1 MSVNEHKQ
9 EAPDHVT
16 CMILTVS
23 DSRTKETDKSG
34 KLMIEKLEESGHHI
48 FRHEIVKDDF
58 SGIQKWIRFADQHEK
73 IEALLINGGTGITF
87 RDTTFEAVS
96 DMLDKELPGFG
107 ELFRYLSFAK
117 DIGPA
122 AMLSRAT
129 AGVRGQTAIF
139 STPGSSGAVKLA
151 MDELIIPEITHM
163 MREIYK
169 DLD

>member
-1 MSVNEHKQ
+1 MSVYEHKQ
-9 EAPDHVT
+9 EAPEKVT

-34 KLMIEKLEESGHHI
+34 KLMIEKLEEAGHNI

-58 SGIQKWIRFADQHEK
+58 SGIQKWIRFADQHEQ
-73 IEALLINGGTGITF
+73 IEALLINGGTGVTF

-96 DMLDKELPGFG
+96 EMLDKELPGFG
-107 ELFRYLSFAK
+107 ELFRYLSFEK

-151 MDELIIPEITHM
+151 MDELIIPEITHL